1 VQQIAS
7 TIADKAQSE
16 QLLRLAGSD
25 FEIEVGEK
33 RLSPL
38 DILEKYPAAALPLSS
53 FLAMLPPMR
62 IRQYSISSSPLSDP
76 TKATITW
83 SVLDTPSKAG
93 GRFLGVASNYLS
105 NLQPDEHVHVAV
117 KPSHGAFHLP
127 ADIEKTPI
135 IMLCAG
141 TGLAPFRGFVQERA
155 IQKAAG
161 RPLAPAFLFIGCA
174 HPDRDRLFA
183 TELDRWAAEGV
194 VKLFYAYSKAKEASK
209 GCKYVQDRLW
219 EEREEMTQQ
228 FNQGAKIYICGSAAV
243 GEGVA
248 KTIKKIY
255 VENAKGEGKE
265 KNEKEVEEWFEGIK
279 SDRYASDV
287 FV

>member
-1 VQQIAS
+1 MAS
-7 TIADKAQSE
+7 TLGDKAQSE
-16 QLLRLAGSD
+16 ELLRLAGLD
-25 FEIEVGEK
+25 FEVEVGEK

-38 DILEKYPAAALPLSS
+38 DILEKYPSAALPLSS
-53 FLAMLPPMR
+53 FLVMLPPMR

-105 NLQPDEHVHVAV
+105 NVGTNDRIHVAV

-141 TGLAPFRGFVQERA
+141 TGLAPFRGFVEERA

-161 RPLAPAFLFIGCA
+161 RQLAPAFLFIGCA

-183 TELDRWAAEGV
+183 EELDHWAGEGV
-194 VKLFYAYSKAKEASK
+194 VKIFYAYSKAKESSK

-228 FNQGAKIYICGSAAV
+228 FNEGAKIYICGSATV

-255 VENAKGEGKE
+255 SKAAEAKSISKTEA
-265 KNEKEVEEWFEGIK
+265 EVEEWFEGIK